1 MSPPFRSDGYHG
13 LVRYRSA
20 PAPASRSVMWV
31 AWGDGSARI
40 VPDGHADLVWSG
52 RRLLIAGYDTT
63 PQWVDRAAAP
73 LSLGVRLRPG
83 QLPVLARLPAS
94 ELVDQR
100 IPLHEILGV
109 SRAEQLEGRM
119 ICAADPGA
127 ELDELAAQLLGH
139 IESTTVAEASV
150 IHDRLASGVTV
161 ASVAAGLGWSE
172 RRLHRF
178 CVERYGFG
186 PKLLQQILRFH
197 RAYELL
203 GSGAPIAATA
213 TRCGF
218 SDQAH
223 LHRAV
228 RRFGDT
234 TPGSHGP
241 HVHQHETRSRPP
253 S

>member
-1 MSPPFRSDGYHG
+1 
-13 LVRYRSA
+13 
-20 PAPASRSVMWV
+20 MWV
-31 AWGDGSARI
+31 AWGDGPARI

-52 RRLLIAGYDTT
+52 RRLLVAGYDTT

-73 LSLGVRLRPG
+73 VSLGVRLRPG
-83 QLPVLARLPAS
+83 QLPVLTRLPAS

-100 IPLHEILGV
+100 IPLDEILGV
-109 SRAEQLEGRM
+109 STTRPLEERM
-119 ICAADPGA
+119 SHAANPGA
-127 ELDELAAQLLGH
+127 ELDELAAQLLAH
-139 IESTTVAEASV
+139 DESTTVAETTAV
-150 IHDRLASGVTV
+150 RDRLASGATV
-161 ASVAAGLGWSE
+161 ASVAGELGWSE

-186 PKLLQQILRFH
+186 PKLLQQILRFRH
-197 RAYELL
+197 AYELL

-218 SDQAH
+218 CDQAH

-228 RRFGDT
+228 RRFADT
-234 TPGSHGP
+234 TPGCQLPHG
-241 HVHQHETRSRPP
+241 HQHEAQARPP